1 MQSVFPGE
9 CQRNAKIPET
19 PYAWDESGNS
29 RDGLRLVEP
38 DRNPLLGKHTA
49 KYLIRNAILGHP
61 EASTNATVGVS
72 YPMPVD
78 SLNRIESWLVEAGLA
93 GTSETESLHGFCER
107 CRDAGIALSRTTVV
121 VDTLH
126 PIHEGRVFR
135 WRADSVEQPPVVE
148 YGPSNVGE
156 AAARWQSSTFYHL
169 VTSGADELRR
179 RLGADDPEDF
189 AILGEL
195 KAEGQ
200 TDYVAFVHRFGAT
213 SVIGEMDCVYSSWVT
228 SSPDGFREADL
239 VALRRLVP
247 LLALAIKCVS
257 LGRIA
262 RTLVE
267 VYLGHD
273 AGERVLSG
281 RISRGVA
288 ERINAVIW
296 YSDLRGYTKITDTAS
311 PDEIIPLLNDYAA
324 AVIDAI
330 RIAGGDVL
338 KLIGDGVL
346 AIFRADDAAEAC
358 RCALRAEASLRSG
371 IKSVNERRAAGN
383 HPVTFVY
390 LGLHIGEVFYGNIG
404 SEDRLDFTVV
414 GPAVNEA
421 SRIAAMCRSVDRRVV
436 LSSEFA
442 AATPEPERSQLV
454 SVGRYAL
461 RGVGRAEELFTLDPG
476 LQTD

>member
-1 MQSVFPGE
+1 MS
-9 CQRNAKIPET
+9 
-19 PYAWDESGNS
+19 
-29 RDGLRLVEP
+29 
-38 DRNPLLGKHTA
+38 
-49 KYLIRNAILGHP
+49 
-61 EASTNATVGVS
+61 
-72 YPMPVD
+72 VD
-78 SLNRIESWLVEAGLA
+78 SLSRIESWLVEAGLA
-93 GTSETESLHGFCER
+93 GLTETEALHGFCDR
-107 CRDAGIALSRTTVV
+107 CRDAGIALSRATVL

-126 PIHEGRVFR
+126 PVHEGRVFR

-156 AAARWQSSTFYHL
+156 TAASWQRSPFYHL
-169 VTSGADELRR
+169 VTTGATELRR
-179 RLGADDPEDF
+179 RIGAGDPEDF
-189 AILGEL
+189 LILGEMG
-195 KAEGQ
+195 AEGH
-200 TDYVAFVHRFGAT
+200 TDYVAFVHRFGTA
-213 SVIGEMDCVYSSWVT
+213 SVIGEMDCVYSSWAT
-228 SSPDGFREADL
+228 SRRDGFRDADL

-247 LLALAIKCVS
+247 LLALAVKCVS
-257 LGRIA
+257 LARIA

-267 VYLGHD
+267 VYLGQD

-324 AVIDAI
+324 AVIAAV
-330 RIAGGDVL
+330 RGAGGEVL

-346 AIFRADDAAEAC
+346 AIFRADDAAQAC
-358 RCALRAEASLRSG
+358 RCALQAEASLRSG
-371 IKSVNERRAAGN
+371 SKAVNERRAAGN
-383 HPVTFVY
+383 HPVTSVY

-421 SRIAAMCRSVDRRVV
+421 SRIAAMCRSVDRSVV

-442 AATPEPERSQLV
+442 AATPEPERSTLV

-476 LQTD
+476 LLAD

>member
-1 MQSVFPGE
+1 MS
-9 CQRNAKIPET
+9 
-19 PYAWDESGNS
+19 
-29 RDGLRLVEP
+29 
-38 DRNPLLGKHTA
+38 
-49 KYLIRNAILGHP
+49 
-61 EASTNATVGVS
+61 
-72 YPMPVD
+72 VD

-93 GTSETESLHGFCER
+93 GASETELLHGFCDR
-107 CRDAGIALSRTTVV
+107 CRDAGIALSRATLII
-121 VDTLH
+121 DTLH

-135 WRADSVEQPPVVE
+135 WRADSVEQPAVVE

-156 AAARWQSSTFYHL
+156 AAASWQSSTFYRL
-169 VTSGADELRR
+169 VESGASELRR
-179 RLGADDPEDF
+179 RIGAGDPEDF
-189 AILGEL
+189 AILREM

-213 SVIGEMDCVYSSWVT
+213 SIIGEMDCVYSSWAT
-228 SSPDGFREADL
+228 SSPNGFGETGL

-247 LLALAIKCVS
+247 LLALAVKCVS
-257 LGRIA
+257 LARIA

-267 VYLGHD
+267 VYLGQD

-288 ERINAVIW
+288 DRISAVIW
-296 YSDLRGYTKITDTAS
+296 YSDLRGYTNITDTAP

-324 AVIDAI
+324 AVIAAVRD
-330 RIAGGDVL
+330 AGGDVL

-346 AIFRADDAAEAC
+346 AIFRADDAPQAC
-358 RCALRAEASLRSG
+358 RCALRAEASLRSN
-371 IKSVNERRAAGN
+371 IKVVNERRAADN
-383 HPVTFVY
+383 RPVTSVY

-421 SRIAAMCRSVDRRVV
+421 SRIAAMCRSVDRSVV
-436 LSSEFA
+436 LSSAFA
-442 AATPEPERSQLV
+442 AATPEPERSKLV

-476 LQTD
+476 LLAD

>member
-1 MQSVFPGE
+1 MTS
-9 CQRNAKIPET
+9 
-19 PYAWDESGNS
+19 
-29 RDGLRLVEP
+29 
-38 DRNPLLGKHTA
+38 
-49 KYLIRNAILGHP
+49 
-61 EASTNATVGVS
+61 
-72 YPMPVD
+72 D
-78 SLNRIESWLVEAGLA
+78 SLPHIEAWLVEAGLA
-93 GTSETESLHGFCER
+93 GASETECLHGFCDR
-107 CRDAGIALSRTTVV
+107 CRDAGIALSRATAV

-126 PIHEGRVFR
+126 PVHEGHVFR
-135 WRADSVEQPPVVE
+135 WRADSVEQPPAVE
-148 YGPSNVGE
+148 YGPTDVGD
-156 AAARWQSSTFYHL
+156 AAARWQTSPFYHL
-169 VTSGADELRR
+169 VSTGGNELRR
-179 RLGADDPEDF
+179 RIGGSDPEDF
-189 AILGEL
+189 AILGDM

-213 SVIGEMDCVYSSWVT
+213 SIIGQMDCVYSSWG
-228 SSPDGFREADL
+228 SSGPGGFGESDL

-257 LGRIA
+257 LTRIT

-296 YSDLRGYTKITDTAS
+296 YSDLRGYTKITDTAP

-324 AVIDAI
+324 AVISAV
-330 RIAGGDVL
+330 RAAGGEVL

-346 AIFRADDAAEAC
+346 AIFRADDAAHAC
-358 RCALRAEASLRSG
+358 RCALRANASLRSG
-371 IKSVNERRAAGN
+371 IKAVNERRAAGD
-383 HPVTFVY
+383 HAVTSVY

-421 SRIAAMCRSVDRRVV
+421 SRIAAMCRSVDRSVV
-436 LSSEFA
+436 LSAEFA
-442 AATPEPERSQLV
+442 LATPEPERSSLV

-476 LQTD
+476 LSA

>member
-1 MQSVFPGE
+1 M
-9 CQRNAKIPET
+9 T
-19 PYAWDESGNS
+19 
-29 RDGLRLVEP
+29 
-38 DRNPLLGKHTA
+38 
-49 KYLIRNAILGHP
+49 
-61 EASTNATVGVS
+61 
-72 YPMPVD
+72 VD
-78 SLNRIESWLVEAGLA
+78 SLNRIESWLVQAGLA
-93 GTSETESLHGFCER
+93 GASESESLHGFCDR
-107 CRDAGIALSRTTVV
+107 CRDTGIALSRSAVV

-126 PIHEGRVFR
+126 PIHEGHVFR

-148 YGPSNVGE
+148 YGPSDVGE
-156 AAARWQSSTFYHL
+156 VAASWQSSPFYHL
-169 VTSGADELRR
+169 VTTGANELRR
-179 RLGADDPEDF
+179 RIGADDPEDF
-189 AILGEL
+189 AIFREL
-195 KAEGQ
+195 KVEGQ

-213 SVIGEMDCVYSSWVT
+213 SIIGQMDCVYSSWAT
-228 SSPDGFREADL
+228 SRHDGFREVDL

-257 LGRIA
+257 LARIA

-296 YSDLRGYTKITDTAS
+296 YSDLRGYTKITDTAP

-324 AVIDAI
+324 AVIAAV
-330 RIAGGDVL
+330 RTAGGEVL

-346 AIFRADDAAEAC
+346 AIFRADDAAQAC

-371 IKSVNERRAAGN
+371 IKAVNERRAADN
-383 HPVTFVY
+383 HPVTSVY
-390 LGLHIGEVFYGNIG
+390 EVFYGNIG

-421 SRIAAMCRSVDRRVV
+421 SRIGAICRSVDRSVV

-442 AATPEPERSQLV
+442 AATPEPERSTLV

-476 LQTD
+476 LLAD